1 MDGSDV
7 DCTGKIHLELGANV
21 NDGVTESR
29 TVQRKMQ
36 VEEGTGGHKYCKY

>member
-1 MDGSDV
+1 M
-7 DCTGKIHLELGANV
+7 DCTGKIHLELGASV

-29 TVQRKMQ
+29 NVQRKML